1 MNIIVTGATGSI
13 GNAAVQMLRKEG
25 HTVIGTSRRAE
36 HEGFRPLDIS
46 SPASIEAFVRSLA
59 SDNIRIDG
67 LLNNA
72 GTMQRHYHTTP
83 DGHELVTATNYL
95 GTYLLT
101 RRLLP
106 LMNPGAH
113 IVFTISLSCHI
124 AHLDDHF
131 LTPNPDRF
139 SHLRTYA
146 NSKMAVLLFAEEL
159 HRRMGKSLVVH
170 LTDPGIVNSR
180 MIHLDRWFDPLTDLI
195 FRPFTHTP
203 QQGALPAV
211 NALLHTPSESSESDT
226 TQQLAPLLLFRNH
239 KHLTLPRYWQKPQL
253 AQWLWEETEKLLF
266 KYKKPPLN

>member
-36 HEGFRPLDIS
+36 HDGFRPLDIS

-72 GTMQRHYHTTP
+72 GTMQRHYRTTP
-83 DGHELVTATNYL
+83 EGHELVTATNYL

-101 RRLLP
+101 RSLLP

-131 LTPNPDRF
+131 LTPDPVHY
-139 SHLRTYA
+139 SQLLTYA
-146 NSKMAVLLFAEEL
+146 NSKMAVMLFAEEL
-159 HRRMGKSLVVH
+159 HRRMGQYFVIH

-195 FRPFTHTP
+195 FRPFTLTP
-203 QQGALPAV
+203 QQGAVPAV
-211 NALLHTPSESSESDT
+211 NALLHTSPAVPQTDT
-226 TQQLAPLLLFRNH
+226 LQQPAPLLLFH
-239 KHLTLPRYWQKPQL
+239 SHGHSLLPHHWQNPQQ

-266 KYKKPPLN
+266 K